1 MSCCIDLHYFL
12 YFRYDLHCDMS
23 GIEVVTFLGSFH
35 LSQLCQPDH
44 KLPFS
49 KKILSD
55 LGYRIPKIKDKFLT
69 TTVII
74 FFINKK
80 THCTYFNLL
89 FPGGSKRSKSQTCSQ
104 KLLVILSMYD
114 LLLPPDKRELKF
126 KEKGFC
132 EFLILALF
140 KETVI

>member
-1 MSCCIDLHYFL
+1 MSCCIDLHYL
-12 YFRYDLHCDMS
+12 QYFRYDLHCDIS
-23 GIEVVTFLGSFH
+23 GIEVVTFLDSFH

-44 KLPFS
+44 RMPFS
-49 KKILSD
+49 KKISD

-74 FFINKK
+74 FFINNK
-80 THCTYFNLL
+80 THCTYFNPL

-104 KLLVILSMYD
+104 KLLVVLSKYD
-114 LLLPPDKRELKF
+114 LLLSPDKRELNF